1 MSNTIIV
8 GDIAEGQKWF
18 GEAEFL
24 KTQLSSI
31 YRTNN
36 RYMETWKAVTS
47 EVNIFVKMVN
57 GFPQAF
63 IFTNGNGIY
72 VESGFIDVGSWSVL
86 LPDTYKPAHLY
97 FNDLIKAY
105 LNSTATPLE
114 LKTSS
119 SGGLSPL
126 DLPFGGTPVT
136 DGMESRSIGCAEVDK
151 SDTVYFS
158 DDISLTGTGLC
169 PIGLQ
174 KKKYTVLK
182 IAPSLFTGKLKLF
195 IQAMYGST
203 RDDYM
208 DMDMIL
214 AIVGINYGTTFINP
228 IGLSS
233 TWLYTSARR
242 EYFLCNYYG
251 TAVILTPLKLTGSA
265 LKFAQI
271 LANHPRKDDFDF
283 ATRLE
288 AYILAYAVP
297 DPYNTIRIE
306 IPVATVKGSPISYG
320 WHTNWRGDEAHIVTI
335 YADVPTNRYYSNQ
348 YKLKIVEELGTDGVL
363 LLSIELT
370 NVEAESQFKV
380 FSGNNLIYYEP
391 LVSSMTCVMPAT
403 PFFSEDFSYDA
414 PVYCYTRVNPLVND
428 SELIVVRSFR
438 NHTNKTSY
446 DNLGPSAIYGSGT
459 YLLNEHIEYV
469 GINGNS
475 GFYTTG
481 VIEEGFEGPNSIIN
495 IHIKTTLYLE
505 SEAAYDMVETYG
517 GFYLDES
524 SSSNWY
530 TSNGWEL
537 YGGSISAGALMRKP
551 SGSPGEYTWG
561 RMFTNRI
568 YGTQDYTYTTNRSE
582 STVSFIEIPLYAC
595 DAIVTGNS
603 INDNKE
609 TVISTTST
617 GYWPYRDA
625 IFAVD
630 PPDSSS
636 GVITLN
642 KIIEASSVNV
652 RPYTQATQ
660 GFSPGAIVSEPVISH
675 PDPAF
680 NTLIKEIVGSKP
692 ADRDEVTTVFANSLI
707 GEQRYF
713 YPILSNPD
721 LGTIDVARTSVSHGA
736 RSTHYLYAKDYGYI
750 KTTSVGWA

>member
-1 MSNTIIV
+1 M
-8 GDIAEGQKWF
+8 GDIAEGSKWF

-24 KTQLSSI
+24 KTQLVSI
-31 YRTNN
+31 YKINN
-36 RYMETWKAVTS
+36 ACMETWKAVTP

-63 IFTNGNGIY
+63 IFTLGGIY
-72 VESGFIDVGSWSVL
+72 LESGFIDVGSWSVL

-97 FNDLIKAY
+97 FNDLIKQY
-105 LNSTATPLE
+105 LDSTATPLE

-119 SGGLSPL
+119 SGGTAEL
-126 DLPFGGTPVT
+126 DKPFKGTPVV
-136 DGMESRSIGCAEVDK
+136 DGMESRSIGCAEIDK
-151 SDTVYFS
+151 SGTVYFS
-158 DDISLTGTGLC
+158 DEISLTGVGLC

-182 IAPSLFTGKLKLF
+182 IAPSLFTGKLKLY

-208 DMDMIL
+208 DMELML
-214 AIVGINYGTTFINP
+214 AINGILYGTTFINP
-228 IGLSS
+228 MGLSS

-251 TAVILTPLKLTGSA
+251 TALILTPLKLTGPA
-265 LKFAQI
+265 LGFATI

-283 ATRLE
+283 ATRIE
-288 AYILAYAVP
+288 AYILAYATP
-297 DPYNTIRIE
+297 DPFNTIHIE
-306 IPVATVKGSPISYG
+306 ITAATVRGVPISYG
-320 WHTNWRGDEAHIVTI
+320 WHSNWRGDEAHMVTI
-335 YADVPTNRYYSNQ
+335 YADTPTNRYYSNQ
-348 YKLKIVEELGTDGVL
+348 YKLKIIEELGSDGVL
-363 LLSIELT
+363 LLSIGLT
-370 NVEAESQFKV
+370 EVETDIPFNVFN
-380 FSGNNLIYYEP
+380 GLNLIYYDET
-391 LVSSMTCVMPAT
+391 VGSMTPVMPAT
-403 PFFSEDFSYDA
+403 PFLPEDFSYDA
-414 PVYCYTRVNPLVND
+414 PVYCYTRLNPIVNE
-428 SELIVVRSFR
+428 SELIVVRIFKEQATR
-438 NHTNKTSY
+438 TAYT
-446 DNLGPSAIYGSGT
+446 DLGPAMIYGPGT

-469 GINGNS
+469 GANGNS

-481 VIEEGFEGPNSIIN
+481 ALTETFDGPNTQIT
-495 IHIKTTLYLE
+495 IHIKTILNLGGE
-505 SEAAYDMVETYG
+505 SGYDMVSTYG
-517 GFYLDES
+517 GFYEGES
-524 SSSNWY
+524 IGSTWY
-530 TSNGWEL
+530 TGQGWEL
-537 YGGSISAGALMRKP
+537 YGGSISAGTLMRKP

-561 RMFTNRI
+561 RMFTNTVS
-568 YGTQDYTYTTNRSE
+568 GTQEFTYTTNSSE
-582 STVSFIEIPLYAC
+582 STVAFLEIPIYAC
-595 DAIVTGNS
+595 DAIITGTCV
-603 INDNKE
+603 NDNKD

-636 GVITLN
+636 GVITLT

-660 GFSPGAIVSEPVISH
+660 GFSPGYIVSEPAITH

-680 NTLIKEIVGSKP
+680 NTVIKEAVGSKP
-692 ADRDEVTTVFANSLI
+692 VDRDEVTTVVANSLI

-736 RSTHYLYAKDYGYI
+736 RSAHYLYAKDYGYI